1 MIYVYIFNVVINKY
15 SIFFRKMSSYKICV
29 YYSQVN
35 KGTRG
40 TREAKI
46 TVTCLINFGDQKFDH
61 RCPQVLSFY
70 GLGWAFD
77 ISLVMQSKSRT

>member
-1 MIYVYIFNVVINKY
+1 
-15 SIFFRKMSSYKICV
+15 MSSYKICV

-70 GLGWAFD
+70 GLG
-77 ISLVMQSKSRT
+77 